1 MEPKSVFVL
10 VTASQCPH
18 CKNFRRDWP
27 EIKQALI
34 DSQLVEIVDIEV
46 VKLSDQPDPKKY
58 PPDLAR
64 WVKWFPTFVLVSKSS
79 WINAQPGQNGRL
91 EGTIFNGVVD
101 AKEAKYIG
109 SESPNKESLLRWVR
123 ADCPRISG
131 SSPTGN
137 DTTPILS
144 LLAAGSS
151 STTVSGSAGTG
162 SAGTASSKPTIVI
175 SDSKSN
181 REIRYVPTSKSA
193 FCKMNRVKIRPRNP

>member
-18 CKNFRRDWP
+18 CKNFRKDWP

-79 WINAQPGQNGRL
+79 WTNAQPGQNGRL
-91 EGTIFNGVVD
+91 DGTIFNGVMD

-109 SESPNKESLLRWVR
+109 SESPNKESLLKWVR

-131 SSPTGN
+131 STPSSS

-151 STTVSGSAGTG
+151 SSSTTV
-162 SAGTASSKPTIVI
+162 ASSGNKPTIVI

-193 FCKMNRVKIRPRNP
+193 FCKMNRVKLRPRNP